1 MKGSDFALSV
11 IVALGLL
18 GGIGYGIKAWYERKL
33 LRATAS
39 GTDATATAVIVAAA
53 RELVDPLRAELATE
67 RRERAM
73 EAEADRRKLAE
84 VRVELEKAIQDAQE
98 LRLELVKMR
107 QEVVR
112 LQTRLNELGHP

>member
-1 MKGSDFALSV
+1 MRGSDFALSV

-84 VRVELEKAIQDAQE
+84 VRVELENAIRDAQE
-98 LRLELVKMR
+98 LRQELVKMR
-107 QEVVR
+107 QEVMR
-112 LQTRLNELGHP
+112 LQARLNELGHS

>member
-1 MKGSDFALSV
+1 MRGSDFALSV

-53 RELVDPLRAELATE
+53 PELVDPLRAELATE

-84 VRVELEKAIQDAQE
+84 VRVELENAIRDAQE
-98 LRLELVKMR
+98 LRQELVKMR
-107 QEVVR
+107 QEVMR
-112 LQTRLNELGHP
+112 LQARLNELGHS